1 MCSSTMREREVFWG
15 DWGIRDGND
24 LIEEQVK
31 MEMSDGMFQNNQKSS
46 FHLVSFSFLFFSFP
60 LCSSPPHPPSTQN
73 LLYLS
78 HDVHPDDYGSDC
90 VDDDCC

>member
-1 MCSSTMREREVFWG
+1 MS
-15 DWGIRDGND
+15 DGND

-46 FHLVSFSFLFFSFP
+46 FHLFLFFFSFSFSFSTLFHTST
-60 LCSSPPHPPSTQN
+60 PPHPPSTQN

-90 VDDDCC
+90 VDDDCCFRRRHTSIS